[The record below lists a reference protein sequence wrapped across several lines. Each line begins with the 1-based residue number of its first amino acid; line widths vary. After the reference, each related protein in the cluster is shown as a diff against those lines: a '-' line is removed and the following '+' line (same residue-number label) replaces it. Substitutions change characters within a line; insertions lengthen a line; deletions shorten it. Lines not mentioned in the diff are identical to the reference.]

1 MVGDAA
7 VPELVVTV
15 PFVHPVILR
24 IVGRP
29 ASKRARVEHGK
40 IVGKPL
46 RQSIDATHGFVR
58 QPVVQSMPQLM
69 QGDLHVL
76 AIVHAA
82 LSKGKLL
89 DVARVVRKIPSVGA
103 VRIEVDA
110 ALVEHRLDGNS
121 QLVVDVAH
129 GAVDVI
135 VGVDGLKGRVRAR
148 ETKFAFRVNNG
159 SPGTAERVEGGKG
172 VVLDVA
178 EDDLAEL
185 RGETRIVVIVVVAK
199 ARASVIRSPLRDVV
213 VRVKV
218 VASKVVQ
225 TGGRGGMV
233 GVELRNKRTSKQS
246 YEQ

>member
-1 MVGDAA
+1 
-7 VPELVVTV
+7 
-15 PFVHPVILR
+15 
-24 IVGRP
+24 
-29 ASKRARVEHGK
+29 
-40 IVGKPL
+40 
-46 RQSIDATHGFVR
+46 
-58 QPVVQSMPQLM
+58 MPQFV
-69 QGDLHVL
+69 QDDLCVL
-76 AIVHAA
+76 AVVHAA

-103 VRIEVDA
+103 VRIEADA
-110 ALVEHRLDGNS
+110 ALVEHRSDGNS

-199 ARASVIRSPLRDVV
+199 ARASVIQSPLRDVLVGFAV
-213 VRVKV
+213 VT
-218 VASKVVQ
+218 AKVVQ
-225 TGGRGGMV
+225 TGGLGERV
-233 GVELRNKRTSKQS
+233 GVELRDKRTSKQS